1 MEPRGEV
8 TWDDVAVHFSE
19 EEWLTLAE
27 WQQKLYKEVM
37 MDNYQ
42 TVLSL
47 GLCKRIKKAEELQ
60 ELEEGS
66 GVSNEPPLD
75 NLEPPA
81 AVTSPSSERGSFTTS
96 LIPPELWRCRRR
108 IYARPLPPSSSKEE
122 ELQEVEEGSGV
133 CNEPPVD
140 NLDPPAAVT
149 SPSSEQWSFT
159 TSSLSP
165 LLTALSSLASLSTS
179 TASLST
185 STASSSTSTAS
196 SSTSTTS
203 SSASITSSSDQQ
215 HTALPGQATAPTEQ
229 LSSESETDFHFSVAS
244 RAAGTAR
251 LIKPEKIYIIK
262 KMLKGRYDDGSREK
276 KRRLLTHLRGRLE
289 NKFQHIRSVK
299 KLQTMWS
306 DFKSKTPGAVQ
317 QVRRELRRS
326 ERRRRYQQEQ
336 AWSSSAPPP
345 SLTPKQDLP
354 PPDSE
359 ALPDSPPH
367 LQPRGPAPASAPT
380 PGRSRHRSL
389 SAASADMTVTDQ
401 LVVQLTE
408 KVQELSVAVRHL
420 EQQQRLETRL
430 EEQQAQFEQRMAA
443 VEAEVLQQVGTVL
456 ICTTR
461 ESSRRYC
468 TPKASRSIITNK
480 RIDTRVC
487 LQSRGRNLTIRLSV
501 VARWKW

>member
-47 GLCKRIKKAEELQ
+47 GIPVVKSEMMSLIERGEDFLLPEAPRQEGLHFMPASNVGLCKRIKKAEELQ

-262 KMLKGRYDDGSREK
+262 TMLQSNYDGLRDLFQKRQIVESLQQELWERFRRRHSVSQIQRRWSDIK
-276 KRRLLTHLRGRLE
+276 RRDRRLLHNVRDQHVPNAQIPPRRHRGR
-289 NKFQHIRSVK
+289 RSHEESHSEESPDHPPP
-299 KLQTMWS
+299 LDLADQA
-306 DFKSKTPGAVQ
+306 DPPDHPEEDYGPLPLRPEPPPAPQ
-317 QVRRELRRS
+317 ELR
-326 ERRRRYQQEQ
+326 
-336 AWSSSAPPP
+336 
-345 SLTPKQDLP
+345 QDLP
-354 PPDSE
+354 
-359 ALPDSPPH
+359 LPPH
-367 LQPRGPAPASAPT
+367 PEEPQPVRADAP
-380 PGRSRHRSL
+380 L
-389 SAASADMTVTDQ
+389 
-401 LVVQLTE
+401 
-408 KVQELSVAVRHL
+408 
-420 EQQQRLETRL
+420 QQQR
-430 EEQQAQFEQRMAA
+430 
-443 VEAEVLQQVGTVL
+443 G
-456 ICTTR
+456 
-461 ESSRRYC
+461 SRRARMERIFQQLQNLM
-468 TPKASRSIITNK
+468 ASLQEAM
-480 RIDTRVC
+480 
-487 LQSRGRNLTIRLSV
+487 LQSD
-501 VARWKW
+501 AD